1 MHYPNLD
8 RNPFSSTKGLQ
19 NSPPHNPNMLTPPS
33 DPNKLKQYFAARFEA
48 LYTLEE
54 LHKCV
59 ESAVGN
65 AKGETR
71 CNKQAESLG

>member
-8 RNPFSSTKGLQ
+8 RDPFGSTKGLQ
-19 NSPPHNPNMLTPPS
+19 SSPPHDPNMLTPPR

-48 LYTLEE
+48 LCALEE

-65 AKGETR
+65 AEGETL